1 MNSRLIL
8 ASASPTRREILSAAR
23 ITFQSVVPNVDEDIV
38 KRKLLRDGAAASAIA
53 SALAEQKALDV
64 SAGMR
69 TGTVGDDTLVLGAD
83 QVLVCDGELFSKA
96 EDLMQASH
104 CLKRFRGRKHEL
116 ISAMALVRKGVTEWL
131 YFESAELWVRD
142 FSDAFL
148 EEYLEKEGDNILG
161 SVGCYR
167 IEGRGAQLFEK
178 IIGDQ
183 FTIRGLP
190 LFPLLGALRVRGIV
204 PK

>member
-1 MNSRLIL
+1 
-8 ASASPTRREILSAAR
+8 
-23 ITFQSVVPNVDEDIV
+23 
-38 KRKLLRDGAAASAIA
+38 
-53 SALAEQKALDV
+53 
-64 SAGMR
+64 
-69 TGTVGDDTLVLGAD
+69 
-83 QVLVCDGELFSKA
+83 
-96 EDLMQASH
+96 
-104 CLKRFRGRKHEL
+104 
-116 ISAMALVRKGVTEWL
+116 
-131 YFESAELWVRD
+131 FESAELWVRD

>member
-1 MNSRLIL
+1 LNSRLIL

>member
-1 MNSRLIL
+1 
-8 ASASPTRREILSAAR
+8 LSAAK
-23 ITFQSVVPNVDEDIV
+23 ITFQSIAPNVDEDIV
-38 KRKLLRDGAAASAIA
+38 KRKLLRDGAVASAVA

-64 SAGMR
+64 SASM
-69 TGTVGDDTLVLGAD
+69 GTVGDDTLVLGAD

-142 FSDAFL
+142 FSDVFL

-190 LFPLLGALRVRGIV
+190 LVPLLGALRVRGIV

>member
-8 ASASPTRREILSAAR
+8 ASASPTRREILSAAK
-23 ITFQSVVPNVDEDIV
+23 ITFQSIAPNVDEDIV
-38 KRKLLRDGAAASAIA
+38 KRKLLRDGAVASAVA

-64 SAGMR
+64 SASM
-69 TGTVGDDTLVLGAD
+69 GTVGDDTLVLGAD

-142 FSDAFL
+142 FSDVFL

-190 LFPLLGALRVRGIV
+190 LVPLLGALRVRGIV